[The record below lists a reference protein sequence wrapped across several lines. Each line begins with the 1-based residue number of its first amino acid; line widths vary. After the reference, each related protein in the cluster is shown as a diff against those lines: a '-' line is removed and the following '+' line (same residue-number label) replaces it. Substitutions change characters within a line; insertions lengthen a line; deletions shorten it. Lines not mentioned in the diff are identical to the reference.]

1 MLDNFF
7 FCKTVNMSNIWAYLA
22 KLTLIFKL
30 QTTSAVHL
38 EQLHYE
44 PYVGCRCDAFV
55 KRCVILSVG
64 KSATAPSGAACSPTD
79 RCQMGT
85 MRLYELF
92 FSCFFFVLGCRRHW
106 DPAWRVTGSR
116 CVCCRRPDWCVHH
129 WPPPHRRPRMQSLQ
143 NGKLPVIQWHR
154 KKQLWWM
161 RPEGTLTSVV
171 TETGGCCSGPAAGP
185 LGPASKLWNVAF
197 VN

>member
-1 MLDNFF
+1 
-7 FCKTVNMSNIWAYLA
+7 MSNIWAYLA

-92 FSCFFFVLGCRRHW
+92 FVFLFLFW
-106 DPAWRVTGSR
+106 ATAVTGTQ
-116 CVCCRRPDWCVHH
+116 PD
-129 WPPPHRRPRMQSLQ
+129 
-143 NGKLPVIQWHR
+143 
-154 KKQLWWM
+154 
-161 RPEGTLTSVV
+161 E
-171 TETGGCCSGPAAGP
+171 
-185 LGPASKLWNVAF
+185 
-197 VN
+197 